1 MKGNFTKRMMTLIM
15 MSALTVGMS
24 GMPTMAMEANQFS
37 DVESGSEAFEYVE
50 DVFDAGIMEGMEDS
64 DEFGVEENVTRG
76 DIVSYFYKMMNSP
89 VSEEGTLSFS
99 DVADTDIENAVMW
112 AESVGLFD
120 GLREDFFTDSM
131 FEADK
136 EVTREDLIVMVYNLA
151 KGELE
156 IDVTENTVENL
167 DEYEDGADV
176 ADEFA
181 EATAW
186 VLTNDVVSLKDG
198 KIAMA
203 EVAERGDAAQAIS
216 RLMGMTD
223 VEVAGEGSVA
233 IESAAEKA
241 DEESD
246 ATKTESDVEETEVET
261 ETEAPAANNQQ
272 NQSTQKPVQQHTHNW
287 VANMVTVDVPEQGH
301 TEQQLVKEAW
311 TETVNHPEE
320 GHTESQ
326 LVKEAWT
333 ETVEHAEEGHY
344 EEKKVVDKEA
354 VYETVHHEAEGYYEE
369 KKVVDQEAV
378 YEEVLVSPE
387 EGHWEQELVKDAWT
401 ETINHPEEFHYEQV
415 KVVDQ
420 EAWDEPIYA
429 YKVVCNFCNGDLTK
443 LDANGRMNH
452 VVNHFE
458 SGECTNIPGWS
469 DTSEQVIIGYTH
481 HDEVFHYEDKKVV
494 DKEAWTETINH
505 PAEYKDVWVVDKEAV
520 YEQQLVSPEISHI
533 EKVWVETKPAWDEQ
547 VLVSPEE
554 SHIEKVWVVDKE
566 AWTET
571 TEHPAEYK
579 DVYVVD
585 KEAWVETIEHPAEY
599 QDVYVVDVPATTT
612 KVQNGYICT
621 GCWQVTGGIVGKG

>member
-37 DVESGSEAFEYVE
+37 DVESGSAAFEYVE
-50 DVFDAGIMEGMEDS
+50 DVFDAGIMKGVEDS
-64 DEFGVEENVTRG
+64 DEFGVEETVTRG
-76 DIVSYFYKMMNSP
+76 DIVSYLYKMMNSP

-198 KIAMA
+198 KIAIA

-223 VEVAGEGSVA
+223 VEVAGDGSVA
-233 IESAAEKA
+233 TESAAEKA

-333 ETVEHAEEGHY
+333 ETVEHAEEGHW
-344 EEKKVVDKEA
+344 EQQKVVDKEA
-354 VYETVHHEAEGYYEE
+354 VYDTIHHEAEGYYD
-369 KKVVDQEAV
+369 KVLVKPAE
-378 YEEVLVSPE
+378 YETVLVSPE
-387 EGHWEQELVKDAWT
+387 EGHY
-401 ETINHPEEFHYEQV
+401 ET
-415 KVVDQ
+415 VV
-420 EAWDEPIYA
+420 
-429 YKVVCNFCNGDLTK
+429 VT
-443 LDANGRMNH
+443 
-452 VVNHFE
+452 
-458 SGECTNIPGWS
+458 
-469 DTSEQVIIGYTH
+469 
-481 HDEVFHYEDKKVV
+481 
-494 DKEAWTETINH
+494 DKEAWTETIEH
-505 PAEYKDVWVVDKEAV
+505 PAEYKDVWVVDVPGYSKPIYETQVKTVCFYCNAILSDDADIVKHFKENHPGQNASYGMREVQVQVGTEWVDEVGHWDKELVKEAWTETIEHPAETHEEQQWVVDKEAV
-520 YEQQLVSPEISHI
+520 YEDRLVSEAVY
-533 EKVWVETKPAWDEQ
+533 EDKWVETKPAWDET

-554 SHIEKVWVVDKE
+554 SHMEDVWVVDKE

-571 TEHPAEYK
+571 IEHPAEYK

>member
-50 DVFDAGIMEGMEDS
+50 DVFDAGIMKGMEDS
-64 DEFGVEENVTRG
+64 DEFGVEETVTRG
-76 DIVSYFYKMMNSP
+76 DIVSYLYKMMNSP

-198 KIAMA
+198 KIAIA
-203 EVAERGDAAQAIS
+203 EVAECGDAAQAIS

-223 VEVAGEGSVA
+223 VEVAGDGSVA
-233 IESAAEKA
+233 TESAADKA

-246 ATKTESDVEETEVET
+246 ATKTESDVKETEVET

-272 NQSTQKPVQQHTHNW
+272 NPSTQKPVQQHVHNW

-326 LVKEAWT
+326 LV
-333 ETVEHAEEGHY
+333 
-344 EEKKVVDKEA
+344 
-354 VYETVHHEAEGYYEE
+354 
-369 KKVVDQEAV
+369 
-378 YEEVLVSPE
+378 
-387 EGHWEQELVKDAWT
+387 
-401 ETINHPEEFHYEQV
+401 
-415 KVVDQ
+415 
-420 EAWDEPIYA
+420 
-429 YKVVCNFCNGDLTK
+429 
-443 LDANGRMNH
+443 
-452 VVNHFE
+452 
-458 SGECTNIPGWS
+458 
-469 DTSEQVIIGYTH
+469 
-481 HDEVFHYEDKKVV
+481 
-494 DKEAWTETINH
+494 KEAWTETINH

-554 SHIEKVWVVDKE
+554 SHIEQVWVVDKE

-571 TEHPAEYK
+571 INHPAEYKDVWVVDVPSQPIYKDEVVTVCFTCGTILSSDEDVVKHYTENPDESVSYGDKVIQVITGYTKEEGHYEPQLVKDAWTETINHPEEGHYEDQKVVDKEAVYETVHHEAEGYYEDKKVIDQEAVYEDVLVSPEEGHYEQELVKEAWTETINHPAEYK

-585 KEAWVETIEHPAEY
+585 KEAWTETIEHPAEY
-599 QDVYVVDVPATTT
+599 QDVYIVDVPATTT

>member
-50 DVFDAGIMEGMEDS
+50 DVFDAGIMKGMEDS
-64 DEFGVEENVTRG
+64 DEFGVEETVTRG
-76 DIVSYFYKMMNSP
+76 DIVSYIYKMMNSP

-181 EATAW
+181 KATAW

-216 RLMGMTD
+216 RLMGMAD
-223 VEVAGEGSVA
+223 VEVAGDGSVA
-233 IESAAEKA
+233 TESAAEKA

-261 ETEAPAANNQQ
+261 EIEAPAANNQQ
-272 NQSTQKPVQQHTHNW
+272 NQSTQKPIQQHVHNW

-320 GHTESQ
+320 GHTESK
-326 LVKEAWT
+326 LVNEAWT
-333 ETVEHAEEGHY
+333 ETVEHPEEGHT
-344 EEKKVVDKEA
+344 EQQKVIDKEA
-354 VYETVHHEAEGYYEE
+354 VYDTVHHEAEGYYED
-369 KKVVDQEAV
+369 KKVIDKEAV
-378 YEEVLVSPE
+378 YEDVLVSPE
-387 EGHWEQELVKDAWT
+387 EGHYEQELVKEAWT
-401 ETINHPEEFHYEQV
+401 EEIQHPEEGHWEQQ

-420 EAWDEPIYA
+420 EAWDEPVY
-429 YKVVCNFCNGDLTK
+429 CNQVICYYCNTDLTNM
-443 LDANGRMNH
+443 DADGRIAH
-452 VVNHFE
+452 VASHVP
-458 SGECTNIPGWS
+458 ECGYMPNYGDNPDGT
-469 DTSEQVIIGYTH
+469 QVIKEYIH
-481 HDEVFHYEDKKVV
+481 HEEVFHYEDVYV
-494 DKEAWTETINH
+494 IDKEAWTETINH

-520 YEQQLVSPEISHI
+520 YEQKLVSPEISHI
-533 EKVWVETKPAWDEQ
+533 EKVWVETKPAWDET

-554 SHIEKVWVVDKE
+554 SHMKDVWVVDKE

-571 TEHPAEYK
+571 IEHPAEYK